1 MADCTE
7 GEAAWLAALGRRLAV
22 ERTRRNLTQRVVAN
36 RAGVSLPTYRKI
48 EYGDPTVSVRLLR
61 RVAARGL
68 GVPLAELVAPDGLP
82 PL

>member
-1 MADCTE
+1 MADHIE
-7 GEAAWLAALGRRLAV
+7 DEAAWMVALGRRLAV
-22 ERTRRNLTQRVVAN
+22 ERTKKNLTQRQVAN

-48 EYGDPTVSVRLLR
+48 EYGDPGVPVRLLR

-68 GVPLAELVAPDGLP
+68 GVPLAELIRPDGLP